1 MTYSEWGKLS
11 EAERIERCAKALGW
25 KRHEERAIEVWCLDG
40 QATALVRDWNPLR
53 SRDDCQA
60 LIEAIA
66 ELQDPQKQIDFGRLI
81 VENSVIRHEVRDGA
95 LSVGDI
101 LDFYALVELDL
112 LAWAACEAL
121 EGHD

>member
-11 EAERIERCAKALGW
+11 EAERIAQCTKALGW
-25 KRHEERAIEVWCLDG
+25 TIGDYEEWD
-40 QATALVRDWNPLR
+40 PLR

-121 EGHD
+121 EGK

>member
-60 LIEAIA
+60 LIEAVAALRDSAKQMRFGQSIIR
-66 ELQDPQKQIDFGRLI
+66 LYTLVDP
-81 VENSVIRHEVRDGA
+81 
-95 LSVGDI
+95 
-101 LDFYALVELDL
+101 DL

-121 EGHD
+121 EGK